1 MMDFETAWSLYRRA
15 ETRLPPRPPTT
26 DPVEVAGLVPL
37 LDRYDAFVLDAWG
50 VLNLGESPIPSAR
63 GAFEALR
70 RTGKPFVV
78 LSNDASSDPE
88 DGAARHTRR
97 GFPVTRA
104 QMVYGVDL
112 VPEALAAAGHAAGR
126 CALVADPD
134 PPRVVAQMGL
144 RPVEEV
150 HDPDALVVLST
161 THLKDHTRETVER
174 LLAARPLPVFVGNP
188 DIVSPEPSGMAVE
201 PGYLAHHWAERL
213 GARVHFLGK
222 PFPATYARALERLG
236 QPDPSRV
243 LCVGDT
249 PHTDVLG
256 GRAAGC
262 ATLLVG
268 SGFLRGQ
275 DARQRCLE
283 SGLTPDY
290 LAASL

>member
-15 ETRLPPRPPTT
+15 EVRLPPRPSLTV
-26 DPVEVAGLVPL
+26 PVEVEGLAPL
-37 LDRYDAFVLDAWG
+37 LRRYDAFVLDAWG

-63 GAFEALR
+63 SAFEALR
-70 RTGKPFVV
+70 RTGKPFLV
-78 LSNDASSDPE
+78 LSNDASADPE

-97 GFPVTRA
+97 GFPVTSA
-104 QMVYGVDL
+104 QVVYGVDL
-112 VPEALAAAGHAAGR
+112 LPEALAAAGHVAGR
-126 CALVADPD
+126 CALVADPG
-134 PPRVVAQMGL
+134 PPRVVTQTGL
-144 RPVEEV
+144 RPLDEL

-161 THLKDHTRETVER
+161 THLKDSTRDAIER
-174 LLAARPLPVFVGNP
+174 CLAAHPLPVFVGNP

-201 PGYLAHHWAERL
+201 PGYLAHQWADRY
-213 GARVHFLGK
+213 GVPVHFLGK

-236 QPDPSRV
+236 RPDPSRV

-275 DARQRCLE
+275 DLRQRCLE

-290 LAASL
+290 LASSL